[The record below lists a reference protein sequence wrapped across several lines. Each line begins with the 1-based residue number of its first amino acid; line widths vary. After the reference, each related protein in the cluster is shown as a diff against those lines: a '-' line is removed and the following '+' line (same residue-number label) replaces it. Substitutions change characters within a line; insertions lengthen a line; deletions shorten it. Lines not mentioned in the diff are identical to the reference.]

1 MHIRLEEVDFR
12 YGTEGFRLNIPR
24 WELASRRSAAF
35 IGPSGSG
42 KSTLLRLLAGILV
55 PRDGTVEMNGQNLP
69 VYSDASRR
77 AFRIR
82 NVGFVFQDFR
92 LVEYLDVREN
102 LLLPFRINRA
112 LELGE
117 NADVEAMAER
127 LDIAEHLKKY
137 PAELS
142 QGEKQRVAIGR
153 ALLPGP
159 GLVLADEPTG
169 NLDPNNTRRIM
180 DLLLEQTTDATLVMA
195 THDHTLARRLDEV
208 MDFSKFQSS

>member
-1 MHIRLEEVDFR
+1 MRIRLEEVDFR
-12 YGTEGFRLNIPR
+12 YSAEGFRLAIPR
-24 WELASRRSAAF
+24 WELDSGRSAAF

-42 KSTLLRLLAGILV
+42 KSTLLRLLAGILM
-55 PRDGTVEMNGQNLP
+55 PRDGAVEIDGQNLP

-92 LVEYLDVREN
+92 LVEYLCVREN
-102 LLLPFRINRA
+102 LLLPFRINTA
-112 LELGE
+112 LAMDESVD
-117 NADVEAMAER
+117 ADAMAKR
-127 LDIAEHLKKY
+127 LGIAAHLDKY
-137 PAELS
+137 PDELS

-169 NLDPNNTRRIM
+169 NLDPDNTSRIM
-180 DLLLEQTTDATLVMA
+180 DLLLEQTAGATLVMA
-195 THDHTLARRLDEV
+195 THDHALARRLDEV
-208 MDFSKFQSS
+208 MDFSEFHP